1 MKKNGA
7 IGKKRL
13 IQTAFCLLVFLGYTL
28 FTASP
33 VPEETVLEKGWIRS
47 FESAYT
53 ESGAVAGNAENLEF
67 FPFEI
72 VLPGTIRFGFFNRE
86 GAFTMNRV
94 TQKNLSLSESR
105 FAEYEAVPRSLEVKN
120 AADETVARFEHTN
133 GYPLFLN
140 GDGPNGKTYLVHFEQ
155 NAVSEISGEGDV
167 LWTYTFASPIT
178 CVAGAQGR
186 FLVGTLGGTV
196 ELLDEKGRRGF
207 FFETGGSRI
216 TCIYGV
222 AVSRDLSHIAVIS
235 GMDDQ
240 RFLLFEQSAGSY
252 RITHHEFIGDGKR
265 RPVRIQ
271 FIDND
276 TRLAFECD
284 EGLGLYEIKSRMS
297 YHIPLDGEI
306 AAIDGEGG
314 SGLLF
319 LVTREEENRNYL
331 ICVQYPA
338 SVIMKTPFQSK
349 AVFLRRA
356 DGDLFVGSDRNLALF
371 SLAGK

>member
-1 MKKNGA
+1 M
-7 IGKKRL
+7 
-13 IQTAFCLLVFLGYTL
+13 GYTL
-28 FTASP
+28 LAASP

-47 FESAYT
+47 FESVYA
-53 ESGAVAGNAENLEF
+53 ESGTNAGNDTGNTEL

-72 VLPGTIRFGFFNRE
+72 VRPDTIRFGYFNRE
-86 GAFTMNRV
+86 GVFMMNRV
-94 TQKNLSLSESR
+94 TQKNLSLSENR
-105 FAEYEAVPRSLEVKN
+105 FAEYEALPRSLEVKN
-120 AADETVARFEHTN
+120 AADETISRFEHTN
-133 GYPLFLN
+133 GYPLFMD
-140 GDGPNGKTYLVHFEQ
+140 GDGSNGKTYLVHFEQ

-186 FLVGTLGGTV
+186 LLVGTLGGTV
-196 ELLDEKGRRGF
+196 ELLDEKGRRVF

-222 AVSRDLSHIAVIS
+222 AVSRDLSYIAVIS
-235 GMDDQ
+235 GLDDQ

-265 RPVRIQ
+265 RPMRIQ

-276 TRLAFECD
+276 TRLAFERD
-284 EGLGLYEIKSRMS
+284 EGLELYEIKSRMS
-297 YHIPLDGEI
+297 YQIPLDGEI
-306 AAIDGEGG
+306 ALIDNEGG
-314 SGLLF
+314 DGLLF
-319 LVTREEENRNYL
+319 LVTRGKEGRNHL
-331 ICVQYPA
+331 IGVKYPA
-338 SVIMKTPFQSK
+338 TVVLKTPFQSE

-356 DGDLFVGSDRNLALF
+356 GGDLFVGSDRNLSAF